1 VLLFTDDGG
10 LKWHRLLNNAVPG
23 LNLIRFGDPKTGYAL
38 GDGSEQYPTGVFK
51 TSDSGRRWEPVK
63 GPRSPS
69 WLAADFKD
77 GKTGAL
83 TGAWSRLATLND
95 DVFGTAKVDNLGVR
109 SLRGLQLRDGRGLA
123 VGQGGLILTS
133 ASGGT
138 RWGFAE
144 LKVPTE
150 VLAAWDFH
158 GLHSVGE
165 HIWVVGR
172 PGSVVLH
179 SANRGAGWEI
189 CKTGQPLPLNGVYF
203 FDEKRG
209 WAVGEMGTV
218 LMTGDGGRTWT
229 VKRRGGQRAGVLF
242 AHARPQDL
250 PVDTLA
256 VLGLEEGWLAT
267 CVRVTAPDPRSEA
280 PARASDPQRFA
291 GAARLAGG
299 AAGEQLWQF
308 PVPQHL
314 RHADKNDLLKFW
326 TGLHGVAAEKQMV
339 RQMVLALRVWRPDV
353 VVTDHPDPRVTGNA
367 AGALV
372 AEALHEAFAQA
383 ADPKA
388 FPEQIEYLG
397 LQPWRVSK
405 VYALWDKADGSHVS
419 VGATDELSRLES
431 SARDFAA
438 PAAGLL
444 VDAAPVLPAQR
455 YYRLLDTNLEK
466 GAAQRHLMD
475 GVPRTEAGVACRA
488 LRPTVEPTEAAR
500 KAASARRQF
509 RTLVNGPVAGLAD
522 SDKLLGLLKPAL
534 AGLPEDQG
542 AAAIY
547 GMASAYARRGEWP
560 SAREL
565 FLLMVER
572 YPTHARTVE
581 ACRWLVRHGSSSE
594 ARRRHELSQFMMRGT
609 VGVVGPRGPAKGENI
624 KPVDFRQFPGG
635 AAAQEVSGQGM
646 PKADDFPHLV
656 PQQRFANMKDP
667 ELARKWY
674 TSSLEL
680 GNRLAAFGPLFASD
694 PPTQFCLQA
703 ARRQLGQFKEA
714 QEYYAWFKTAHA
726 DGPWREVAASELWL
740 MERQGQPPRPVAACR
755 RATTRPHLDGNLDD
769 ECWKG
774 AQPLTF
780 RNSAEETLK
789 ENPTQA
795 WFAYDREF
803 LYLALRCKHPTGR
816 QVAPVKARPRDADLR
831 AFDRVSI
838 LLDLDR
844 DYSTCFQLQV
854 DQRGCVCEDC
864 WGDKSWDPKW
874 FVAVRSEA
882 DCWQIEAAIPLRELT
897 SDPVASGTV
906 WACNVV
912 RVLPGR
918 GVQAW
923 SLPAAVEPRP
933 EGMGLLFFQGEQ
945 ASPRPMPPAR

>member
-1 VLLFTDDGG
+1 MRPFLAALAVGAALAPCARAADRHFDDASLHAVQFADAKEGWAVGDEGVVWHTIDGGDTWERQTTGVRASLRSVYFLDPYRGWIAGREELPGGGSVGVLLFTDDGG

-314 RHADKNDLLKFW
+314 RHADKN
-326 TGLHGVAAEKQMV
+326 
-339 RQMVLALRVWRPDV
+339 
-353 VVTDHPDPRVTGNA
+353 
-367 AGALV
+367 
-372 AEALHEAFAQA
+372 
-383 ADPKA
+383 
-388 FPEQIEYLG
+388 
-397 LQPWRVSK
+397 
-405 VYALWDKADGSHVS
+405 
-419 VGATDELSRLES
+419 
-431 SARDFAA
+431 
-438 PAAGLL
+438 
-444 VDAAPVLPAQR
+444 
-455 YYRLLDTNLEK
+455 
-466 GAAQRHLMD
+466 
-475 GVPRTEAGVACRA
+475 
-488 LRPTVEPTEAAR
+488 
-500 KAASARRQF
+500 
-509 RTLVNGPVAGLAD
+509 
-522 SDKLLGLLKPAL
+522 
-534 AGLPEDQG
+534 
-542 AAAIY
+542 
-547 GMASAYARRGEWP
+547 
-560 SAREL
+560 
-565 FLLMVER
+565 
-572 YPTHARTVE
+572 
-581 ACRWLVRHGSSSE
+581 
-594 ARRRHELSQFMMRGT
+594 
-609 VGVVGPRGPAKGENI
+609 
-624 KPVDFRQFPGG
+624 
-635 AAAQEVSGQGM
+635 
-646 PKADDFPHLV
+646 
-656 PQQRFANMKDP
+656 
-667 ELARKWY
+667 
-674 TSSLEL
+674 
-680 GNRLAAFGPLFASD
+680 
-694 PPTQFCLQA
+694 
-703 ARRQLGQFKEA
+703 
-714 QEYYAWFKTAHA
+714 
-726 DGPWREVAASELWL
+726 
-740 MERQGQPPRPVAACR
+740 
-755 RATTRPHLDGNLDD
+755 
-769 ECWKG
+769 
-774 AQPLTF
+774 
-780 RNSAEETLK
+780 
-789 ENPTQA
+789 
-795 WFAYDREF
+795 
-803 LYLALRCKHPTGR
+803 
-816 QVAPVKARPRDADLR
+816 
-831 AFDRVSI
+831 
-838 LLDLDR
+838 
-844 DYSTCFQLQV
+844 
-854 DQRGCVCEDC
+854 
-864 WGDKSWDPKW
+864 
-874 FVAVRSEA
+874 
-882 DCWQIEAAIPLRELT
+882 
-897 SDPVASGTV
+897 
-906 WACNVV
+906 
-912 RVLPGR
+912 
-918 GVQAW
+918 
-923 SLPAAVEPRP
+923 
-933 EGMGLLFFQGEQ
+933 
-945 ASPRPMPPAR
+945 